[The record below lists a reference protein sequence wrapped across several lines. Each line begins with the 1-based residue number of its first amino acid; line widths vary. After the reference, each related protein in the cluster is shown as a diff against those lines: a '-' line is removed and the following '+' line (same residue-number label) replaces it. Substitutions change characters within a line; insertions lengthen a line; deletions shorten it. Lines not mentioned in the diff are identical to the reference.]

1 MSRRSI
7 TVVVAVLIACVP
19 IAGGAHR
26 ETRPAS
32 GLGPI
37 TYGAPAPDFAFDDE
51 DGPHRLADF
60 AGKPVVLNFWAT
72 WCHPCDDELEAFSQ
86 LKSIYGDSVPLLTV
100 SEERLDVTTPVLRAH
115 DVDAV
120 AIADPDHKIFDRY
133 GVAPI
138 PVTLVLNRAGDVTH
152 VSVGELDW
160 AELEAAVEQASQPA
174 PAPSPT

>member
-1 MSRRSI
+1 VSRRSI
-7 TVVVAVLIACVP
+7 TVVVAALIACVP
-19 IAGGAHR
+19 VAGGAHR
-26 ETRPAS
+26 DTQPAS

-37 TYGAPAPDFAFDDE
+37 TYGAPAPDFAFDDG
-51 DGPHRLADF
+51 DRPHRLADF

-86 LKSIYGDSVPLLTV
+86 LKSIYGDSVPLLTI